1 MGAEGGEQE
10 VGGREVLEVSVL
22 KSVTCSVQVLA
33 FRTRIPILYLTTNS
47 TVDFSMLLTYMSC
60 GILDISCLCQP
71 HPIKQPHCTILVQV
85 LVKRQV
91 EVFTG
96 HQAQCDGSSGIDMI
110 PMIRDIT

>member
-10 VGGREVLEVSVL
+10 VGGREVLEFSVL

-33 FRTRIPILYLTTNS
+33 FRTRIPIIYLTTNT
-47 TVDFSMLLTYMSC
+47 TVDFSMLLTVLPMYMSC
-60 GILDISCLCQP
+60 AILDISCLCQP

-91 EVFTG
+91 EVSRVTKRNRYDSYDAR
-96 HQAQCDGSSGIDMI
+96 HNMI
-110 PMIRDIT
+110 